1 MKIGI
6 CADPATLASLRAPLA
21 FDFIEGHVQNFLKP
35 EASDAEFSF
44 NAAAL
49 RNCARSMPASNCF
62 LPADLKVTGPKIDYP
77 RLDRYAA
84 TAFRR
89 ANEIGMKVI
98 VFGSAGA
105 RMLPKD
111 FSAAHGF
118 EQYVDILRHFAP
130 MAAAQ
135 GVTLV
140 VEPLNRG
147 ECNLVNTILEGAEA
161 VERTAHPSVKLLVDI
176 FHMLRN
182 GESPDDIA
190 KVGHLVHHAHVAE
203 NKDRAAPGVNG
214 EDLRPYYR
222 ALKKIGYDAALTV
235 EAVWTDLPAQVNPA
249 IAALKTQL
257 AAAGYNVTT

>member
-1 MKIGI
+1 MQIGI
-6 CADPATLASLRAPLA
+6 CADPATLATLPTPYH

-44 NAAAL
+44 NAGAL
-49 RNCARSMPASNCF
+49 RNCARSMPAANCF
-62 LPADLKVTGPKIDYP
+62 FPADLKVTGPAIDYP

-89 ANEIGMKVI
+89 ASDVGMSII

-105 RMLPKD
+105 RMVPKD
-111 FSAAHGF
+111 FSMAHAF
-118 EQYVDILRHFAP
+118 EQCVDVLRHLAP
-130 MAAAQ
+130 MAEAQ
-135 GVTLV
+135 GVTVV

-147 ECNLVNTILEGAEA
+147 ECNLVNTLLEGAEA
-161 VERTAHPSVKLLVDI
+161 VERAAHPNIRLLVDI

-182 GESPDDIA
+182 DESPEDIL
-190 KVGHLVHHAHVAE
+190 KVRHLLHHAHVAE

-222 ALKKIGYDAALTV
+222 ALKKAGYDARLTI
-235 EAVWTDLPAQVNPA
+235 EAVWTDLAAQVDPA
-249 IAALKTQL
+249 VAALKAQL
-257 AAAGYNVTT
+257 AAAG